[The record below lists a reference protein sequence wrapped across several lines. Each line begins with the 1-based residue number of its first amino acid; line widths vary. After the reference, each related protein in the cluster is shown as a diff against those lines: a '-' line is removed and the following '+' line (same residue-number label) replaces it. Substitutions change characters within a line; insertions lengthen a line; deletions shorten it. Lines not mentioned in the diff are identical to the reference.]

1 MRHSNKLLSIALVVL
16 IGGAFGCGKQFDQL
30 RARSELNRGVR
41 AFEAANFVAAA
52 ENFEKALEYD
62 PELLAARTYQATA
75 YRMQYVP
82 GSTSP
87 DNLKV
92 ADEALAGFE
101 EVLERDPQNELAMT
115 SIASLYFDME
125 KLDEAKEW
133 NKKLIAAYPNK
144 KEAYYTIGVI
154 NWTKSYGP
162 RMELRSDLGMR
173 QEDPGP
179 IKDAKRREEF
189 AQEVMPLHDEALQM
203 FNKAVEI
210 DPDYENAMN
219 YINLT
224 YREMADVAPSGDEYE
239 RLNSIA
245 DEWVQKTLDT
255 RKRVAEAS
263 SRDLISAED

>member
-1 MRHSNKLLSIALVVL
+1 MRHSNKLLTTALVL
-16 IGGAFGCGKQFDQL
+16 LLGSALGCSKQINQL
-30 RARSELNRGVR
+30 RARNELNRGVR

-52 ENFEKALEYD
+52 ESFEAALGYD
-62 PELLAARTYQATA
+62 PELLVARTYQATA
-75 YRMQYVP
+75 YRMQFVP

-87 DNLKV
+87 DNMKV
-92 ADEALAGFE
+92 AADALTGFQ
-101 EVLERDPQNELAMT
+101 EVLDRDPNNQLAMT
-115 SIASLYFDME
+115 SIASLYFDMG
-125 KLDEAKEW
+125 KLDEAKDW
-133 NKKLIAAYPNK
+133 NKKLIQAFPDK

-154 NWTKSYGP
+154 NWTKSYQP
-162 RMELRSDLGMR
+162 RMEIRADIGMR

-179 IKDAKRREEF
+179 IKDAKRREAF
-189 AQEVMPLHDEALQM
+189 AQEVTPLHEEALQM

-224 YREMADVAPSGDEYE
+224 YREMADVAPNSEEYE

-245 DEWVQKTLDT
+245 DDWVQKTLDT
-255 RKRVAEAS
+255 RKRLAEAS